1 MPDEPSFCC
10 KGLVLPAA
18 DSGVFK
24 LNVGR
29 DEETW
34 RTGTLFVRNAGT
46 TISSCSQAASR
57 CLLFTLQLLMLL
69 LLLLVVLI
77 LVVLIVIVLVAEN
90 VLVVVL
96 IVHSVVAVG
105 GGGAIGANVV
115 FFVAIDVVVGVE
127 TAEDKDRVVVFGR
140 LLLEFPPTAGRGE

>member
-10 KGLVLPAA
+10 AGLVLPAA

-34 RTGTLFVRNAGT
+34 RTGTLFVRKAGT

-69 LLLLVVLI
+69 LLLLVVLM
-77 LVVLIVIVLVAEN
+77 LVVLIVM

-105 GGGAIGANVV
+105 GGGAIGAAVV
-115 FFVAIDVVVGVE
+115 FFAAIDVVVGVE

-140 LLLEFPPTAGRGE
+140 LLLEFPPTAGSGE